1 MKIPPSIARD
11 TLPCSATTRSTT
23 GQPTLAAP
31 SEQHEATDT
40 GESSHTATTTTST
53 HTTSTDTAKSTH
65 TTTTCL
71 TDETTTTTLVDP
83 HAPVGPQA
91 TLSPQAEEVQQASRI
106 GTRQMA
112 EAIAGNHPDQVEKL
126 LTRAPFLLNRPLR
139 TGETPLQ
146 MAARKG
152 REDIVRALLAHK
164 DIEPDKADIQGMTP
178 LHEAAAK
185 GYHRIVMALLNKGAR
200 PDVVEQDRRAT
211 PLHLAVIGQHTQV
224 VQALLEKLPT
234 GVDARLKSGATPF
247 FLAIDAGH
255 LDTARQLMAHKADI
269 NIPLLNKVRPL
280 HMACQKGT
288 PELLSWLLQQTPG
301 LFLIAPNDMNLLHFA
316 AMNIAHGAQN
326 LDLIRQLHPD
336 VFRPLQARPSVW
348 LNLPVSTAI
357 ECGQPEDVVNRLT
370 PPGAAPDP
378 VQRLVATTYT
388 RGRLMCG
395 VDLDD
400 TTITELVK
408 IGQRGGIA
416 MEKHGSGGAIFT
428 WHEWSTLNIQRG
440 EFAICHLKTRWDEP
454 LQCVMV
460 ETGTSEEVPLVD
472 VARVLHN
479 KGVLRVL
486 FLGDFVVRAAAPIQ
500 RRLQYDPS
508 FLLPDNGDFLDLH
521 YVFVGREGTTLT
533 ALNTDAATHFLHDCV
548 QGKSHGVPGH
558 SLFDVSAQPLTTL
571 TWDAKEREFLLQRRD
586 APTLNKANTLNIPT
600 ESAQSALLFRYIH
613 DKDHRKLKELLTVYH
628 VRADVTFAGDTALH
642 LACGSGNVRAARLLL
657 DHYADL
663 TRLSKTG
670 QNALDIACSAGH
682 AVIVELLLQR
692 GAVANAVGK
701 QGQTL
706 LNIASA
712 LGNGKIV
719 QLLLRHGAP
728 VNPENVEK
736 PSALGQACYNGHL
749 DVANMLL
756 DAGAS
761 IDWTGTGG
769 SNTPLMLASAQG
781 HVVVAEWLL
790 VQGAMV
796 NKTNNAASTAL
807 HLAARRGHTPVVR
820 LLLDK
825 GAEVDPKNASHQ
837 TPLVIAIAEKRSDI
851 AKLLLLHKANAE
863 QTVGETNTSVL
874 HFAIATV
881 AGQNEGVQRQQV
893 AVIELM
899 LQQGASADLP
909 NENGNTPL
917 MVASSL
923 NLHTVVSLLRNFS
936 VQVNHQNHEGDT
948 AIHIACR
955 HGHHLVVKELLQM
968 SPNLAIKNQR
978 HKKASDLAEANGN
991 PQLLQLMRPTA
1002 RKKWFRL

>member
-1 MKIPPSIARD
+1 MTIPTSTARGPLPS
-11 TLPCSATTRSTT
+11 SATTRSTT
-23 GQPTLAAP
+23 GQRTRAAP
-31 SEQHEATDT
+31 SAQDEAPDE
-40 GESSHTATTTTST
+40 GGSIHTTTTTTST
-53 HTTSTDTAKSTH
+53 NTTSTDTAKSTQ

-71 TDETTTTTLVDP
+71 TGETTTTLVDP

-126 LTRAPFLLNRPLR
+126 LARAPFLLNRPLR

-152 REDIVRALLAHK
+152 RGDIVGLLLAHK
-164 DIEPDKADIQGMTP
+164 DIEPDKADIQGMTA

-211 PLHLAVIGQHTQV
+211 PLHLAVMGQHVRV
-224 VQALLEKLPT
+224 VQALLEKQPT
-234 GVDARLKSGATPF
+234 DVDARLKSGATPF

-255 LDTARQLMAHKADI
+255 LGTAQQLMTHGADI

-336 VFRPLQARPSVW
+336 VFRALQASPSFW

-357 ECGQPEDVVNRLT
+357 ECGQPEDVVNLLT

-388 RGRLMCG
+388 KGRLMCG

-428 WHEWSTLNIQRG
+428 WYEWNTLNIQRG

-454 LQCVMV
+454 LQSVMV
-460 ETGTSEEVPLVD
+460 ETGTSEEMPLVD
-472 VARVLHN
+472 VARVLYN

-500 RRLQYDPS
+500 RRLQCDPS

-521 YVFVGREGTTLT
+521 YVFVGREGTTLA

-571 TWDAKEREFLLQRRD
+571 TWDAKEREFLLQRREM
-586 APTLNKANTLNIPT
+586 PTLSTTNTLNIPT

-613 DKDHRKLKELLTVYH
+613 DKDHRKLKELLTVHH

-682 AVIVELLLQR
+682 AAIVELLLQR

-701 QGQTL
+701 QGQML

-728 VNPENVEK
+728 VNPENAEK

-790 VQGAMV
+790 EQGAMV

-807 HLAARRGHTPVVR
+807 HLAARRGHTQVVR

-851 AKLLLLHKANAE
+851 ARLLLLHKANAE

-881 AGQNEGVQRQQV
+881 AGQNEGVQRQQGS
-893 AVIELM
+893 VIELM

-923 NLHTVVSLLRNFS
+923 NLHSVVSLLRNFG
-936 VQVNHQNHEGDT
+936 VQVNHVNHALET
-948 AIHIACR
+948 AVHVACR
-955 HGHHLVVKELLQM
+955 NGHHLVVHELLQM
-968 SPNLAIKNQR
+968 GPNLEIKNRQGKR
-978 HKKASDLAEANGN
+978 AWDLAKANGN